1 MLPPETEASAEQED
15 LLQKIKKDVA
25 LREFWKNNDRFA
37 DLFNTVFFKGEKV
50 LKPEDMQEQ
59 DTNVSAVLSTKE
71 FAGTFVRYRDVVKY
85 AHGMQFAVF
94 GIENQDKIHY
104 AMPLRCRIYDD
115 LEYLRQV
122 QKIAERHRRE
132 KDWKGS
138 SGDEFL
144 SGMKR
149 TDRLKACLTIVI
161 YYGEKEWDGPC
172 SLLDMVEMPKEIQS
186 YFQDYRMYLLCVR
199 DEDGCKFSQT
209 DVRDLFHIL
218 NSFYHNREEQL
229 KGENLIVSR
238 ETYHAVAAVQNN
250 DKLLK
255 AIIKEETE
263 EVSMCSA
270 LERIWED
277 GRKEGV
283 KEGIKEMV
291 AKLLEQSVLSKE
303 QIAEAA
309 GMRLEELADLS
320 SELEAKE

>member
-1 MLPPETEASAEQED
+1 MLPPETEASAEQEA

-149 TDRLKACLTIVI
+149 TD
-161 YYGEKEWDGPC
+161 
-172 SLLDMVEMPKEIQS
+172 
-186 YFQDYRMYLLCVR
+186 
-199 DEDGCKFSQT
+199 
-209 DVRDLFHIL
+209 
-218 NSFYHNREEQL
+218 
-229 KGENLIVSR
+229 
-238 ETYHAVAAVQNN
+238 
-250 DKLLK
+250 
-255 AIIKEETE
+255 
-263 EVSMCSA
+263 
-270 LERIWED
+270 
-277 GRKEGV
+277 
-283 KEGIKEMV
+283 
-291 AKLLEQSVLSKE
+291 
-303 QIAEAA
+303 
-309 GMRLEELADLS
+309 
-320 SELEAKE
+320 

>member
-1 MLPPETEASAEQED
+1 
-15 LLQKIKKDVA
+15 
-25 LREFWKNNDRFA
+25 
-37 DLFNTVFFKGEKV
+37 
-50 LKPEDMQEQ
+50 
-59 DTNVSAVLSTKE
+59 
-71 FAGTFVRYRDVVKY
+71 
-85 AHGMQFAVF
+85 
-94 GIENQDKIHY
+94 
-104 AMPLRCRIYDD
+104 
-115 LEYLRQV
+115 
-122 QKIAERHRRE
+122 
-132 KDWKGS
+132 
-138 SGDEFL
+138 
-144 SGMKR
+144 
-149 TDRLKACLTIVI
+149 
-161 YYGEKEWDGPC
+161 
-172 SLLDMVEMPKEIQS
+172 MPKEIQS